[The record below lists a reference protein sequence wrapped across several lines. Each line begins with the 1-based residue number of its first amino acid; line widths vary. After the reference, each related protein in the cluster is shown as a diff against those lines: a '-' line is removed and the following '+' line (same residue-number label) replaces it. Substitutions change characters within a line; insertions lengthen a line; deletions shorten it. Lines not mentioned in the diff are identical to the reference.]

1 MLRSQMKNK
10 SGEVMNSG
18 GAETGEGK
26 ATLGQVVIE
35 ISLQTGQLQRNPA
48 VTRAEPCHDEG
59 QVHGG
64 RPGNSQSRSLERG
77 AIWLVPSPQSLTDF

>member
-26 ATLGQVVIE
+26 AALGQVVIE
-35 ISLQTGQLQRNPA
+35 VSLRTGQLQRNPA
-48 VTRAEPCHDEG
+48 VTRAEPRHDGG
-59 QVHGG
+59 QVPRG

-77 AIWLVPSPQSLTDF
+77 TISQVP